1 MVPDSAMGIKRSL
14 SATLEEAIHYY
25 QSSVIRA
32 QSILGLKT
40 GSPSENYLHTNL
52 ELLPSATLAPS
63 INSAIM
69 PSLPFND
76 TPSASPSASPS
87 LSPSIVLSSPET
99 GIFDQPNLGFA
110 SNLKTG
116 SASTTMELH
125 KSKANAAEQYR
136 MNMAKY
142 FAATFNMSMTAAL
155 AEADA
160 QLAPRRASSISEAES
175 FRVI

>member
-1 MVPDSAMGIKRSL
+1 MGIKRSL
-14 SATLEEAIHYY
+14 SATLEEATHYY

-52 ELLPSATLAPS
+52 ELLSSATLALS
-63 INSAIM
+63 THSAIM

-87 LSPSIVLSSPET
+87 LSPSIVLSSPE
-99 GIFDQPNLGFA
+99 
-110 SNLKTG
+110 TG

-160 QLAPRRASSISEAES
+160 QLAPRRASSFSEAES
-175 FRVI
+175 FRAI

>member
-1 MVPDSAMGIKRSL
+1 MGIKRSL
-14 SATLEEAIHYY
+14 SAALEEATHYY

-32 QSILGLKT
+32 QSTLGLKT
-40 GSPSENYLHTNL
+40 GSASENYLHTNL
-52 ELLPSATLAPS
+52 ELLSPATLALS
-63 INSAIM
+63 IHSAIM

-110 SNLKTG
+110 TNLETG

-160 QLAPRRASSISEAES
+160 QLAPRRASNFSEAES
-175 FRVI
+175 FRAI